1 MNSDRLT
8 IIEET
13 QQEILTEIKN
23 LKLEIEKLQTI
34 CSRMDAHISFVET
47 TYDKF
52 KYPLNVVKNKIENLF
67 GRTITHTD

>member
-34 CSRMDAHISFVET
+34 CSRMDTHISYWFV
-47 TYDKF
+47 
-52 KYPLNVVKNKIENLF
+52 
-67 GRTITHTD
+67 RTFLWASVS